1 MDGAGLIFSQY
12 TRIAAYPSLAIGN
25 ICHAVMRA
33 KLHYLAMMAVLPV
46 YGIQVCPFI
55 EGLNPFEVIVTV
67 DGLLLLMFL
76 ARRPLYARMVDPTP
90 LAGQAWRAF
99 VLELALLIA
108 AALVLSAYNMAVHD
122 FPLVSGFKI
131 LVGIGAMGFFASA
144 DLALEHERLI
154 ASKVES
160 EGLKLA
166 PSSDFFPLTSKLAFS
181 AGACILLLGGVF
193 TLLVIK
199 DLDWLVEVGGTI
211 PLHEA
216 RLSILKEFG
225 FALLVALPETVNI
238 ILSFARNLNMFLM
251 RENGVLERVTAGHYD
266 THVPIS
272 SNDEFGVMAAHTNA
286 MIQRIRERTNELN
299 RTRDVTI
306 LTLASLAETRDNET
320 GAHILRTQRYVKALA
335 EQLRTHPR
343 FAAALDDETIDL
355 LYKSA
360 PLHDIGK
367 VGIPDAILLK
377 PEELTDEEF
386 IIMKR
391 HAQIGAEALKVS
403 EQEFGGNS
411 FLRLAREIAL
421 THHEKWDGSGYPA
434 GLRGDEIPIS
444 GRLMAVA
451 DVYDALISKRV
462 YKPAFLHARAMEIIR
477 AGSGCHFDPDVVEA
491 LNAVEKS
498 FCKIA
503 ADFSDDCEEQRQAT
517 G

>member
-1 MDGAGLIFSQY
+1 
-12 TRIAAYPSLAIGN
+12 
-25 ICHAVMRA
+25 MRA
-33 KLHYLAMMAVLPV
+33 SLHYLAMMVVLPV

-55 EGLNPFEVIVTV
+55 ESLNPIEVIASI

-76 ARRPLYARMVDPTP
+76 ARRPLMARMVDRAP
-90 LAGQAWRAF
+90 LAGQAWHVF
-99 VLELALLIA
+99 VLELGLLTA
-108 AALVLSAYNMAVHD
+108 AGLVLGAFNMAVHD
-122 FPLVSGFKI
+122 FPLVSGFKVI
-131 LVGIGAMGFFASA
+131 VGIVAMGFFASA
-144 DLALEHERLI
+144 DLALERERLI
-154 ASKVES
+154 ASKVER
-160 EGLKLA
+160 EGLMLE
-166 PSSDFFPLTSKLAFS
+166 PSSDFFPLTSKLTLS
-181 AGACILLLGGVF
+181 AGACVFVLVGVF

-199 DLDWLVEVGGTI
+199 DLDWLVEVGSTI

-225 FALLVALPETVNI
+225 FVLLVVLAETTNI
-238 ILSFARNLNMFLM
+238 IMSFSRNLNMFLM
-251 RENGVLERVTAGHYD
+251 RENAVLERVTTGHYD

-272 SNDEFGVMAAHTNA
+272 SNDEFGVMASHTNA
-286 MIQRIRERTNELN
+286 MIRRIRERTKELN

-335 EQLRTHPR
+335 ERLRDHPR
-343 FAAALDDETIDL
+343 FASTLDDETIDL

-377 PEELTDEEF
+377 PGKLTDEEF
-386 IIMKR
+386 AIMKG
-391 HAQIGAEALKVS
+391 HAKIGADALEIS
-403 EQEFGGNS
+403 EEEFGSNS
-411 FLRLAREIAL
+411 FLRLAREISL

-462 YKPAFLHARAMEIIR
+462 YKPAFSHEKAMEIIR
-477 AGSGCHFDPDVVEA
+477 EGRGRHFDPDVVAAMEA
-491 LNAVEKS
+491 IEET
-498 FCKIA
+498 FRQIA
-503 ADFSDDCEEQRQAT
+503 RDFGDTPEEQVKLQKAV
-517 G
+517 

>member
-1 MDGAGLIFSQY
+1 M
-12 TRIAAYPSLAIGN
+12 
-25 ICHAVMRA
+25 
-33 KLHYLAMMAVLPV
+33 LHYLAMMVVMPV

-55 EGLNPFEVIVTV
+55 EGLNPIEVIVSIN
-67 DGLLLLMFL
+67 GLMLLIFL
-76 ARRPLYARMVDPTP
+76 ARRPLYARTVDATP
-90 LAGQAWRAF
+90 LAGQAWRVF
-99 VLELALLIA
+99 TLELSLLVA
-108 AALVLSAYNMAVHD
+108 AGLVLSGFNMVVHD
-122 FPLVSGFKI
+122 FPLVSGFKV
-131 LVGIGAMGFFASA
+131 LVGFVAMGFFASA
-144 DLALEHERLI
+144 DLALERERLI
-154 ASKVES
+154 ASKVERES
-160 EGLKLA
+160 LILV
-166 PSSDFFPLTSKLAFS
+166 PSGDFFPLTTKLTFFS
-181 AGACILLLGGVF
+181 GACVFVLVGVF

-211 PLHEA
+211 TLQEA

-225 FALLVALPETVNI
+225 FVLLVALPETINI
-238 ILSFARNLNMFLM
+238 ILSFSRNLNIFLA

-272 SNDEFGVMAAHTNA
+272 SNDEFGVMAAHTNK

-335 EQLRTHPR
+335 EYLRAHPR
-343 FAAALDDETIDL
+343 FAGVLDDETIDL

-377 PEELTDEEF
+377 PGKLTDEEF
-386 IIMKR
+386 TVMKG
-391 HAQIGAEALKVS
+391 HAKIGADALKIA
-403 EQEFGGNS
+403 EKEFGSNS
-411 FLRLAREIAL
+411 FLRLAREISL

-434 GLRGDEIPIS
+434 GLRGDEIPVS

-462 YKPAFLHARAMEIIR
+462 YKPAFSHEKAMEIIR
-477 AGSGCHFDPDVVEA
+477 EGRGRHFDPDVIEA
-491 LNAVEKS
+491 MEAIEET
-498 FCKIA
+498 FRKIA
-503 ADFSDDCEEQRQAT
+503 ADFSDARFEPHPES

>member
-1 MDGAGLIFSQY
+1 
-12 TRIAAYPSLAIGN
+12 
-25 ICHAVMRA
+25 MRA
-33 KLHYLAMMAVLPV
+33 MLHYLAMMVVMPV

-55 EGLNPFEVIVTV
+55 EGLNPIEVIASIN
-67 DGLLLLMFL
+67 GLMLLIFL
-76 ARRPLYARMVDPTP
+76 ARRPLFARTVDVTP
-90 LAGQAWRAF
+90 LAGQAWRVF
-99 VLELALLIA
+99 TLELSLLIA
-108 AALVLSAYNMAVHD
+108 AGLVLSGFNMVVHD
-122 FPLVSGFKI
+122 FPLASGFKV
-131 LVGIGAMGFFASA
+131 LVGFVAMGFFASA
-144 DLALEHERLI
+144 DLALERERLI
-154 ASKVES
+154 ASKVER
-160 EGLKLA
+160 EGLMLV

-181 AGACILLLGGVF
+181 AGACILLLVGVF
-193 TLLVIK
+193 ALLVIK
-199 DLDWLVEVGGTI
+199 DLDWLVEVGDTI
-211 PLHEA
+211 PLHEV

-225 FALLVALPETVNI
+225 FVLLVALPETVNI
-238 ILSFARNLNMFLM
+238 ILSFSRNLNMFLM

-272 SNDEFGVMAAHTNA
+272 SNDEFGVMAAHTNE

-335 EQLRTHPR
+335 EHLRTHPR
-343 FAAALDDETIDL
+343 FAGALDDETIDL

-377 PEELTDEEF
+377 PGKLTDEEF
-386 IIMKR
+386 VIMKG
-391 HAQIGAEALKVS
+391 HAKIGAEALEIAEK
-403 EQEFGGNS
+403 EFGSNS
-411 FLRLAREIAL
+411 FLRLAREISL

-434 GLRGDEIPIS
+434 GLRGDEIPVS

-462 YKPAFLHARAMEIIR
+462 YKPAFTHAKAMEILR
-477 AGSGCHFDPDVVEA
+477 EGRGRHFDPDIIDA
-491 LNAVEKS
+491 LNAIEES

-503 ADFSDDCEEQRQAT
+503 ADFGDDREEQRQAT